1 MKVETSGE
9 LGTIRTGE
17 LLVTR
22 FAITSLWQR
31 KQIQLLQLLF
41 LADEHIMTIN
51 LVLLVF
57 LFQSK
62 FSHVIVLHHLYLE
75 ENKNILCILISIV
88 NNDWLAKTSHSHLIS
103 VTVKSLSEFLIFA
116 SINPQYDNRLFMEL
130 P

>member
-1 MKVETSGE
+1 MKRQITYLDITVPLETSGE

-41 LADEHIMTIN
+41 LAEEHIMTIN

-62 FSHVIVLHHLYLE
+62 FSHVIDWHHLYL
-75 ENKNILCILISIV
+75 
-88 NNDWLAKTSHSHLIS
+88 
-103 VTVKSLSEFLIFA
+103 
-116 SINPQYDNRLFMEL
+116 
-130 P
+130 